1 VTVDNNAVSG
11 NAPNATTCTD
21 PNNADCV
28 GHYITRT
35 LLTPA
40 NTINP
45 KGVASILGVH
55 FELRNTTA
63 AKVAGQ
69 DVQVWLKSPQGT
81 FISLV
86 GQRILQT
93 TCTTN
98 TCYCPTFTPAGSSG
112 TIGTANTSVPY
123 NATNYSPDAGALGGL
138 FFGEDMY
145 STNSGP
151 AGTWTL
157 YVNDMINGCDPGS
170 VYIYDFNIVF
180 GTRPPNVYS
189 LLSASGCLNATLT
202 NETTANPTYTPPSPS
217 QQNYNCQYVVEVT
230 NGSCTGTATLS
241 IGCTVLPIELRNY
254 TGKNTINGNVLD
266 WTTATEINND
276 HFTIERSTNGI
287 DFFELPYPL
296 SPVRSKAING
306 NSTSDI
312 YYSITDP
319 NVKKGVYYY
328 RLSQTDI
335 DGTTK
340 QEGTVAVTVKPDKEV
355 LSVIPN
361 PTTGKA
367 DIIYGC
373 ITDETAVLKL
383 YDHTG
388 SLIMM
393 KEIACATGENKFS
406 IDLSGSPSG
415 IYLVSISTSDN
426 LYKARLVKAN

>member
-1 VTVDNNAVSG
+1 
-11 NAPNATTCTD
+11 
-21 PNNADCV
+21 
-28 GHYITRT
+28 
-35 LLTPA
+35 
-40 NTINP
+40 
-45 KGVASILGVH
+45 
-55 FELRNTTA
+55 
-63 AKVAGQ
+63 
-69 DVQVWLKSPQGT
+69 
-81 FISLV
+81 
-86 GQRILQT
+86 
-93 TCTTN
+93 
-98 TCYCPTFTPAGSSG
+98 
-112 TIGTANTSVPY
+112 
-123 NATNYSPDAGALGGL
+123 
-138 FFGEDMY
+138 
-145 STNSGP
+145 
-151 AGTWTL
+151 
-157 YVNDMINGCDPGS
+157 
-170 VYIYDFNIVF
+170 
-180 GTRPPNVYS
+180 
-189 LLSASGCLNATLT
+189 
-202 NETTANPTYTPPSPS
+202 
-217 QQNYNCQYVVEVT
+217 VEVT

-306 NSTSDI
+306 NSTSNI